1 MGGKPDIVDEINFA
15 YELPGA
21 SPLQGTLQRAR
32 DEILALRSLCERQV
46 RDPVGFTSYYA
57 KAIRADALEDAAK
70 ACDAR
75 KVAPDFPSWV
85 EGQIVTYNS
94 ACAGC
99 AFDVRALKDAP

>member
-1 MGGKPDIVDEINFA
+1 MSDDIV
-15 YELPGA
+15 ELLDAWADAWEGPP
-21 SPLQGTLQRAR
+21 SYKSLVQRAR
-32 DEILALRSLCERQV
+32 AEIVAGRELHDRVVMRAVTVACKAARDE
-46 RDPVGFTSYYA
+46 
-57 KAIRADALEDAAK
+57 ALEDAAK